1 MLVMPAPIPSKEH
14 RIAFWRDS
22 YARSSFVHAAEF
34 VRAMFHD
41 KIGLYSV
48 ERDAFTIAITAA
60 YGRPFKQRKSV
71 RLSEDLIPAEH
82 KETHKSV
89 IEMRDKVIAH
99 RDLGRSHG

>member
-1 MLVMPAPIPSKEH
+1 MLVMPAPIPSKED

-34 VRAMFHD
+34 VRAMFRD

-71 RLSEDLIPAEH
+71 RLSEDSFPSSTKRRTKA
-82 KETHKSV
+82 
-89 IEMRDKVIAH
+89 
-99 RDLGRSHG
+99 